1 MPLRLD
7 LTCLVRGGPQG
18 EAGVAPAELEA
29 AARQH
34 PERLAALAA
43 ARRAGG
49 LGFLDLPDARDA
61 LAQCEAYAAARRG
74 RFENVVVLGI
84 GGSALGTLA
93 LHAALSPALHNLQ
106 RNGHNR
112 PRLFVVDNVDP
123 TLVGGVLRLSNPET
137 SVFNV
142 ISKSGS
148 TAETMAQLLLFL
160 EALKA
165 ALGERWREHVVVTTD
180 PKAGALRPFAEKNDL
195 PCFSVPENVGG
206 RFSVLSPV
214 GLLPGALMGWN
225 LRELLAGAAAGRER
239 GLEKDFRRNPAALLA
254 VTHWLLDT
262 RERQNVHV
270 LFPYSHRLRL
280 LADWQIQLVAESLG
294 KRDRAGRGV
303 GPTPH
308 RAIGATDQHSQVQLF
323 AQGPNDKVFDFLRV
337 ERHHDDVD
345 IPKAPPELAGL
356 EYLEGRTF
364 GQLIDAECRATYL
377 ALVEAGRPCSMT
389 TFPEVDARHVGEWLM
404 WQMLATAYSGLLY
417 DVDAFDQ
424 PGVEAGKV
432 ATYGLMGRKGYE
444 KEAARVAA
452 RQLSDPK
459 WVVG

>member
-1 MPLRLD
+1 MTLRLD

-18 EAGVAPAELEA
+18 ETGVAAADLDA

-34 PERLAALAA
+34 GERLSTLLSE
-43 ARRAGG
+43 RRAGR
-49 LGFLDLPDARDA
+49 LGFLDLPDARDT
-61 LAQCEAYAAARRG
+61 LAQCEAFASARHG
-74 RFENVVVLGI
+74 RFDSVVVLGI

-112 PRLFVVDNVDP
+112 PKLYVVDNVDP
-123 TLVGGVLRLSNPET
+123 TMVGGVLRLCNPET
-137 SVFNV
+137 AVFNV

-165 ALGERWREHVVVTTD
+165 GLGERWREHVVVTTD
-180 PKAGALRPFAEKNDL
+180 ARAGALRPFAEKNDL
-195 PCFSVPENVGG
+195 PCFTVPDNVGG
-206 RFSVLSPV
+206 RFSVLTPV

-225 LRELLAGAAAGRER
+225 LRELLAGAAIGRER
-239 GLEKDFRRNPAALLA
+239 SLEKDFRKNPAALLA

-262 RERQNVHV
+262 RQRCNVHV
-270 LFPYSHRLRL
+270 LFPYSHRLRM

-294 KRDRAGRGV
+294 KRDAQGRGV

-323 AQGPNDKVFDFLRV
+323 AQGPNDKVYDFLRV
-337 ERHHDDVD
+337 ERYHDDVQ
-345 IPKAPPELAGL
+345 IPHAPRDLAGL
-356 EYLEGRTF
+356 EYLEGKTF
-364 GQLIDAECRATYL
+364 GQLLDAECRATYL

-404 WQMLATAYSGLLY
+404 WQMTATAYAGLLY
-417 DVDAFDQ
+417 GVNAFDQ

-432 ATYGLMGRKGYE
+432 ATYGLMGKSGYE
-444 KEAARVAA
+444 KEAERVRARV
-452 RQLSDPK
+452 LSDPK
-459 WVVG
+459 WVVE